1 MGCISSQSQEPNLT
15 ALAKQFPVKLP
26 PIPGDIL
33 LCGDL
38 SKAAVEQIA
47 SQTRGWLYLNP
58 ATDPHFFPETISSW
72 GAELQHIPF
81 NPAGVLQAR
90 SVELLVGAIGR
101 MPRPLAIQCSNR
113 TRSSAAFLL
122 WLADLNGYR
131 RASVD
136 QLVSDLFLDVAFDTK
151 QWLECQ
157 LPAVGSA
164 EPLTARSPEVRQLFD
179 PELSSFMYL
188 VHCPDSKEAVVIDP
202 LHELIRPTLT
212 LLAELGLQ
220 LKYVLFTDPLKSSDV
235 DAASLREVYPKLQ
248 TILPQ
253 GCEAKADLYCN
264 HSDSIGFGSLFLEVR
279 STPGYT
285 PESVTYVL
293 KTHSCRWAFTGYALL
308 VRGCGRRISGIGDR
322 YLQRLHYHSVQ
333 EQILSLEPD
342 TIICHR
348 FDVQQRNVST
358 VAEEKMFNFCFRGGE
373 GEFIRSLE
381 SGHTVRTSVAS
392 LLSSMSSKND
402 TPAKLQ
408 MSEVL

>member
-1 MGCISSQSQEPNLT
+1 MGCLSSHSQAPNLT
-15 ALAKQFPVKLP
+15 ALAKQYAVKLP

-33 LCGDL
+33 VCGDL
-38 SKAAVEQIA
+38 PKAAVEQIA
-47 SQTRGWLYLNP
+47 SQARGWLYLNP
-58 ATDPHFFPETISSW
+58 ATDPHFFPETISSA

-81 NPAGVLQAR
+81 NPAGVLEAP
-90 SVELLVGAIGR
+90 SVDLLVGAIAR
-101 MPRPLAIQCSNR
+101 MPRPLAIQCR
-113 TRSSAAFLL
+113 DGTRSSAAFLL

-136 QLVSDLFLDVAFDTK
+136 QLVNDLLLDVPFETK
-151 QWLECQ
+151 QWLEYQ

-188 VHCPDSKEAVVIDP
+188 AHCPDSKEAVVIDP

-212 LLAELGLQ
+212 LISELGLQ
-220 LKYVLFTDPLKSSDV
+220 LKYVLFTDPLKSSACDV
-235 DAASLREVYPKLQ
+235 ASLREVYPKLQ
-248 TILPQ
+248 TIMPQ

-264 HSDSIGFGSLFLEVR
+264 HSDSIGFGRLFLEVR

-293 KTHSCRWAFTGYALL
+293 KTQSRRWAFTGYALL
-308 VRGCGRRISGIGDR
+308 VRGCGRRVSGIGDR
-322 YLQRLHYHSVQ
+322 QLQRLHYHSVQ
-333 EQILSLEPD
+333 EQILSLEPE
-342 TIICHR
+342 TIICPR

-358 VAEEKMFNFCFRGGE
+358 VAEERKFNPRFCGKE
-373 GEFIRSLE
+373 GDFIRSLE
-381 SGHTVRTSVAS
+381 SGYVVHSTAGS
-392 LLSSMSSKND
+392 LPSKSSKND

-408 MSEVL
+408 MSEV

>member
-1 MGCISSQSQEPNLT
+1 
-15 ALAKQFPVKLP
+15 
-26 PIPGDIL
+26 
-33 LCGDL
+33 
-38 SKAAVEQIA
+38 
-47 SQTRGWLYLNP
+47 
-58 ATDPHFFPETISSW
+58 
-72 GAELQHIPF
+72 
-81 NPAGVLQAR
+81 
-90 SVELLVGAIGR
+90 

-202 LHELIRPTLT
+202 LLELIRPTLT

-342 TIICHR
+342 TIICPR

-358 VAEEKMFNFCFRGGE
+358 VAEEKMFNFRFRGGE
-373 GEFIRSLE
+373 GF
-381 SGHTVRTSVAS
+381 
-392 LLSSMSSKND
+392 
-402 TPAKLQ
+402 
-408 MSEVL
+408 